1 MKIILIVTV
10 LQCVIL
16 VGGCRSAMTPS
27 TTVESLCRT
36 VEGGDIDKAEGYFS
50 AGLISKRGASGL
62 RTDITN
68 VALELKEHGGIK
80 SIKVLRENIVGNV
93 AEVMIEV
100 TRGNGFVATA
110 NYKLIK
116 ENGEWKVDEVTT
128 GPEG

>member
-1 MKIILIVTV
+1 VE
-10 LQCVIL
+10 
-16 VGGCRSAMTPS
+16 SPS

-80 SIKVLRENIVGNV
+80 SIKVIKENIVGNV
-93 AEVMIEV
+93 AEVLIEV

-116 ENGEWKVDEVTT
+116 ENGEWKVDEVTG
-128 GPEG
+128 GPGSQNIEPAKIEGTSFTPS